1 MRNKKKVEHHKV
13 TRLSVQQQSYQL
25 DTPHSPGT
33 ASGGGGGITYM
44 ELIYCR
50 ELAHVGNGNYTK
62 YHVHMSL

>member
-33 ASGGGGGITYM
+33 ASGGGGDH
-44 ELIYCR
+44 IYGVN
-50 ELAHVGNGNYTK
+50 L
-62 YHVHMSL
+62 L